1 MTEKIH
7 GIVIDITRHNDRLS
21 IVTMF
26 TRSKGRVSF
35 LSPAGS
41 GKSARLRQ
49 ARLQPL
55 AVVEADI
62 NFKGSAE
69 LQRLGNFALAE
80 VWSNLYFDPVKRLLA
95 LFICE
100 FLNKLLRAAMPD
112 EALWD
117 YLLKSLRLLD
127 RMQEGVADFHIA
139 FLASLL
145 PFAGIQPDPS
155 GFTPGMYFNMQS
167 GTFSA
172 VQPPHNDYL
181 RNEDAIWAARLCR
194 IDFSNVRALRLN
206 GALRSRI
213 LKEVLKYYAIH
224 YPGTSSLKSLDILHD
239 IFN

>member
-1 MTEKIH
+1 MTEKIQ
-7 GIVIDITRHNDRLS
+7 GILIDLTRHNDRLS

-26 TRSKGRVSF
+26 TRSKGRISF
-35 LSPAGS
+35 LSPLGS

-55 AVVEADI
+55 AIIEADI
-62 NFKGSAE
+62 NFKANTE

-80 VWSNLYFDPVKRLLA
+80 VWSNIYFDPVKRLMA
-95 LFICE
+95 LFIGE
-100 FLNKLLRAAMPD
+100 FLNKLLRATMPD
-112 EALWD
+112 ETLWD
-117 YLLKSLRLLD
+117 YLVESLRLFD
-127 RMQEGVADFHIA
+127 RMQEGIADFHVA

-167 GTFSA
+167 GTFSST
-172 VQPPHNDYL
+172 QPQHNDYL
-181 RNEDAIWAARLCR
+181 HGVEAEWAARLCR

-206 GALRSRI
+206 GNLRSRI
-213 LKEVLKYYAIH
+213 LNAILKYYSIH